1 MVSKNSNRRE
11 PGGSP
16 LQIYLM
22 EINETPL
29 LSAEEERELAEKVAA
44 GDPYAREHMVKANL
58 RLVVNIARG
67 YLGKGLNLEDL
78 IEEGN
83 LGLMRAVEGFDGMME
98 TRFSTY
104 ASYWIK
110 QSIRRAVMNN
120 GKPIRLPAYMVSL
133 LAKWKRASNILAERL
148 GRQPTIDEVGKA
160 LKLSKKKI
168 GIVAKAIRVNSLT
181 HQMEN
186 SEDDKQILDDILTD
200 DRGKGVE
207 DVMIET
213 DDLERVFDR
222 LDALDDREAARAGGD
237 SGPAVAPGLPD
248 ESLLLL
254 AVEQGADA
262 EVEPMPPKGK
272 LPDAAIADLRRWIE
286 QGAFDP
292 RDASEPGGEEAAK
305 GRWALRPI
313 EPPAVPELDG
323 ADL

>member
-67 YLGKGLNLEDL
+67 YLGKGLNIEDL

-83 LGLMRAVEGFDGMME
+83 LGLMRAVEGFDGLME

-222 LDALDDREAARAGGD
+222 LDALDDREAAVVRMRF
-237 SGPAVAPGLPD
+237 GLEPY
-248 ESLLLL
+248 
-254 AVEQGADA
+254 
-262 EVEPMPPKGK
+262 EPMTLREVGERLGLTRERVRQLEGQAIRK
-272 LPDAAIADLRRWIE
+272 LIHDLE
-286 QGAFDP
+286 
-292 RDASEPGGEEAAK
+292 DASELV
-305 GRWALRPI
+305 RR
-313 EPPAVPELDG
+313 
-323 ADL
+323 